1 MCSAKEAD
9 LEEDRIFRIG
19 GWWRH
24 RKLWTFKQTKKE
36 TFKAPARWP
45 IFHPLL
51 WIKSC
56 KLPIKSVLLHRPRT
70 QVTFYFFFL
79 VSLKSICE
87 CHSNFLNF
95 RPRKVERQKLQDDD
109 DDTLLYLCLFF
120 SLFVCLNLY
129 FKSIYLTLYCLK
141 TSKTVKGGRAVALSF
156 FLSFLFV
163 SALFQNI
170 FRRLSRFKTLL
181 SVSLHTPLFKLCD
194 VPLHQINLSSFV
206 YKSCLFFSIF
216 GRCKIRQNTSA
227 KGLVV

>member
-1 MCSAKEAD
+1 MPLIARSPASYLCLFMSFSTWLD
-9 LEEDRIFRIG
+9 VSPLRINVRSI
-19 GWWRH
+19 H
-24 RKLWTFKQTKKE
+24 
-36 TFKAPARWP
+36 
-45 IFHPLL
+45 
-51 WIKSC
+51 
-56 KLPIKSVLLHRPRT
+56 LPKMLSVYPQSHPRT